1 METKKLKSKLRSNGI
16 EMEISDDKILLTPIK
31 VNAAKFY
38 LLGALSIPLLLFFIK
53 YTGLSLIGILVLGA
67 GASCLYHAI
76 ISINEI
82 NKFNSNKIEISR
94 EEITTGANIIPRDSF
109 KHFKANMATNLF
121 FPNIDVDIQT
131 DFKVVPGFK
140 IWHKN
145 KKYLHDDKF
154 LIATALTELFE
165 EFSSTTPST

>member
-1 METKKLKSKLRSNGI
+1 
-16 EMEISDDKILLTPIK
+16 
-31 VNAAKFY
+31 
-38 LLGALSIPLLLFFIK
+38 
-53 YTGLSLIGILVLGA
+53 
-67 GASCLYHAI
+67 
-76 ISINEI
+76 
-82 NKFNSNKIEISR
+82 
-94 EEITTGANIIPRDSF
+94 
-109 KHFKANMATNLF
+109 MATNLF